1 MTTAAQK
8 PISLWPI
15 YLVVGGAIA
24 ALMIW
29 AMRSTLANTPSRDAT
44 ADLGQNGLV
53 TIRLTTDPNPPL
65 PTGTVRLSFMAMDSR
80 QRAVPLDSL
89 ELEYGR
95 EGSEVAV
102 GSGRAEPMADGSGM
116 FMAGAQFPQVGN
128 WWLRVRVSKGSD
140 QAQVRYTFYVK
151 PAQ

>member
-1 MTTAAQK
+1 MTTASQK

-44 ADLGQNGLV
+44 ADFGPYGLV
-53 TIRLTTDPNPPL
+53 TIRLTTDPYPPL
-65 PTGTVRLSFMAMDSR
+65 PTGTVRLSFMPMDSR
-80 QRAVPLDSL
+80 QRPVPLDSL
-89 ELEYGR
+89 QFEYGR
-95 EGSEVAV
+95 QGSDVIV
-102 GSGRAEPMADGSGM
+102 GSGRAESMADGSGM
-116 FMAGAQFPQVGN
+116 FIAGAQVPQVGN
-128 WWLRVRVSKGSD
+128 WWLRVRVVKGGE
-140 QAQVRYTFYVK
+140 QAQVRYTLYVK